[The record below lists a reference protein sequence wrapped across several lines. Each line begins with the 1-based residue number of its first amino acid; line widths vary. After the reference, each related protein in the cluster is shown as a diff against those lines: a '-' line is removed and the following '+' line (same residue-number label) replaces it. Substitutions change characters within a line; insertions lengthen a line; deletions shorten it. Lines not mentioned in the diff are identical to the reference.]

1 MDAGNQRILGYFIE
15 EAKEHL
21 DTIEKGLLD
30 LSAVVKDPDTVNE
43 MFRAAHSVKGGA
55 AMLGFGS
62 IQKTAHR
69 LEDGFKILKENDI
82 NVDRNLE
89 TLFLQ
94 SYDILKDLIEQ
105 LQGPFGLREDDAQKV
120 VQAAE
125 PNFVQLQNYLEHLVS
140 GGGTPATTVPTSPQ
154 PAQAQIKIPANF
166 ASEVTGILKQM
177 LQLFKQ
183 EDKPTSRQKIQEY
196 CKRLVPLGGGSESWQ
211 GLLKTC
217 FHAIAN
223 PNNSY
228 QSLAPLVIKE
238 VKQASDQLQQGKGNA
253 IASSQN
259 LQKMATVA
267 PPAAKPATE
276 PPSKAAA
283 KPAAKTAESDP
294 KAAAKA
300 AESAPKPAAKAAE
313 SVPKAATE
321 TPPKAATQATP
332 KEMTIPVEPKGAAKA
347 IIKAFN
353 KKQIMQ
359 LVKLLH
365 AHAKSN

>member
-30 LSAVVKDPDTVNE
+30 LPTVVKDPETVNE

-82 NVDRNLE
+82 KVDRNLE

-105 LQGPFGLREDDAQKV
+105 LQGPFGLREDEAQKV

-125 PNFVQLQNYLEHLVS
+125 PNFVQLQNYLEHLVD
-140 GGGTPATTVPTSPQ
+140 GGGTPDPAAPTSPQ
-154 PAQAQIKIPANF
+154 PAKAQSKLPANF
-166 ASEVTGILKQM
+166 AAEVTGILKQM

-183 EDKPTSRQKIQEY
+183 QATPATRQEIQEY
-196 CKRLVPLGGGSESWQ
+196 CKRLVPMGGGREDWE

-217 FHAIAN
+217 YHAIAN
-223 PNNSY
+223 PTNSY
-228 QSLAPLVIKE
+228 QTLAPLVIKE
-238 VKQASDQLQQGKGNA
+238 VKLASDQLQQGNGSA
-253 IASSQN
+253 IAPSPN
-259 LQKMATVA
+259 LQQLAIVA
-267 PPAAKPATE
+267 LPPQPVAKPAAKPATE
-276 PPSKAAA
+276 TSA
-283 KPAAKTAESDP
+283 KPAAKPATET
-294 KAAAKA
+294 
-300 AESAPKPAAKAAE
+300 SAKPAAK
-313 SVPKAATE
+313 PATE
-321 TPPKAATQATP
+321 TSAKSTTSTPEATTKQI
-332 KEMTIPVEPKGAAKA
+332 KIPVEAKGAAKA

-365 AHAKSN
+365 AHAKAQG